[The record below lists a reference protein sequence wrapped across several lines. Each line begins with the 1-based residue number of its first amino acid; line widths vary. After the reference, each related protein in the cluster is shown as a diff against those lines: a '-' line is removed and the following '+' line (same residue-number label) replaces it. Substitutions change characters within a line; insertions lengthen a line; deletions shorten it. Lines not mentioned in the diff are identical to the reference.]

1 MKSSKE
7 RDAHKMKPR
16 PSNPATQKRGTK
28 NRSAF
33 INSVLG
39 KQKKKN
45 FERYTCL
52 LFFVVF
58 ASSHALPS

>member
-16 PSNPATQKRGTK
+16 ASDPATQKRGTQ

-39 KQKKKN
+39 KQKK
-45 FERYTCL
+45 RILSITYT
-52 LFFVVF
+52 FTFRHV
-58 ASSHALPS
+58 S